1 MSVSIRAYRPADH
14 GVCRTLWAEL
24 TEMQRDLY
32 DDPDLGGGDPGA
44 GFEEY
49 LTRLD
54 LSGMWVA
61 EHSED
66 GVVGLVG
73 LILAGRAGEVYP
85 VVVTQRH
92 RSKGV
97 GTALLEHVAT
107 QARGRSLR
115 QLTAVPESRNLA
127 AIKCLHS
134 AGYDTLAAVRL
145 MLDLPHP
152 GRVRARK
159 ADEMDVHGLRFSY

>member
-1 MSVSIRAYRPADH
+1 MSVSIRAYRPTDH
-14 GVCRTLWAEL
+14 SVCRALWAEL

-32 DDPDLGGGDPGA
+32 DDREANVSDPGA

-61 EHSED
+61 EDSED
-66 GVVGLVG
+66 GVIGLVG
-73 LILAGRAGEVYP
+73 LILNGRAGEVYP

-92 RSKGV
+92 RNQGV
-97 GTALLEHVAT
+97 GTTLLAHVAEH
-107 QARGRSLR
+107 ARGRAMR
-115 QLTAVPESRNLA
+115 QLLVVPESRNVA
-127 AIKCLHS
+127 AIKSLHA

-145 MLDLPHP
+145 TMDLTGRASPESDELDLH
-152 GRVRARK
+152 
-159 ADEMDVHGLRFSY
+159 ELRFRY